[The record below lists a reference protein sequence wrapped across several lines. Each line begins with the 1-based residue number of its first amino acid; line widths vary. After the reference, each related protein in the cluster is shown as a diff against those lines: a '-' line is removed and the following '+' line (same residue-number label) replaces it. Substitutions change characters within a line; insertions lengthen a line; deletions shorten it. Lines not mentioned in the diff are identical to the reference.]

1 MLTAEYQKMNSV
13 PLNTGICVT
22 MKGNKMDQTEIK
34 ELLIEIVEINSLILE
49 FHRLPVLEKLNKKIL
64 KTLKGEKNESE
75 V

>member
-1 MLTAEYQKMNSV
+1 MPTAEYQKMSSV

-22 MKGNKMDQTEIK
+22 MKGSKMDQTEIK
-34 ELLIEIVEINSLILE
+34 ELLMEIVEINSLILQ

-64 KTLKGEKNESE
+64 KIMKGEENESE